1 MTKQEAQAA
10 QHDLQHEKE
19 VMRQLEEVYKEALKL
34 VTDKIKLLDERSE
47 QEDKPSIAYQK
58 SFQTAVQRQ
67 LADILQKLR
76 NSSYTT
82 IEQYINECYTDGVV
96 ETMYQLHSDGIPLIL
111 PIDQEKVI
119 RAVQLESKLSKSL
132 YQSVGE
138 DVQRLKRQITSIVSA
153 GFAVGASLGDM
164 ENQIAARMIGDYRK
178 MSGGA
183 LGCAKVIA
191 RTEGNRVANAARLDT
206 AKEVSKH
213 GADLV
218 KQWDC
223 TMDRRTRPHHVKL
236 DRQVREL
243 DEPFEVDGHKA
254 MAPHQFDIPSE
265 DINCR
270 CRCDI
275 RPRWAVEDSEDDM
288 KWDNENG
295 MLVRIDSDTY
305 RAFKNRYLQE
315 AEKYREKPLTSGA
328 DGGIIK
334 KTSGAVSGALNP
346 IDKKANEHAER
357 YYASVRKMKTDVS
370 RIAKNTGFSETLIR
384 QIKNFVFL
392 EEHDL
397 GENGI
402 RRFFADYK
410 MAQTWQRLIDGK
422 NIQPHDITLLK
433 HEEMERNLMQQ
444 GYSQEEAHNITS
456 ETYDYARE
464 AMVYYA
470 EIEKHKEK

>member
-19 VMRQLEEVYKEALKL
+19 VMRKLEEVYKEALKL
-34 VTDKIKLLDERSE
+34 VADKIKLLDERSE

-58 SFQTAVQRQ
+58 SFQTAVQKQ

-76 NSSYTT
+76 SSSYTT

-138 DVQRLKRQITSIVSA
+138 DVQRLKRQITSIISA

-178 MSGGA
+178 MNGGA
-183 LGCAKVIA
+183 LGRAKTIA

-206 AKEVSKH
+206 AKEASKH

-218 KQWDC
+218 KQWDSV
-223 TMDRRTRPHHVKL
+223 MDRRTRPHHVKL

-288 KWDNENG
+288 KLDNENSV
-295 MLVRIDSDTY
+295 LVRIDSDTY
-305 RAFKNRYLQE
+305 SAFKNRYLQE
-315 AEKYREKPLTSGA
+315 AEKYREKTLTFG
-328 DGGIIK
+328 DDYGIIK
-334 KTSGAVSGALNP
+334 ENNKSVRLWYHEHIHNIPNEIPVDLPMEERA
-346 IDKKANEHAER
+346 KKAFELRNYYRTEARKRMADEDTRAELD
-357 YYASVRKMKTDVS
+357 AIHPNPTFEELIESKMHRK
-370 RIAKNTGFSETLIR
+370 
-384 QIKNFVFL
+384 
-392 EEHDL
+392 
-397 GENGI
+397 
-402 RRFFADYK
+402 K
-410 MAQTWQRLIDGK
+410 MTR
-422 NIQPHDITLLK
+422 
-433 HEEMERNLMQQ
+433 
-444 GYSQEEAHNITS
+444 EEAIQDIY
-456 ETYDYARE
+456 ETAVKSNPEYDKRAGL
-464 AMVYYA
+464 
-470 EIEKHKEK
+470 